1 MTDWNDDITAG
12 LDDEIDEGPDENDAD
27 LLDEDRIE
35 LIPCPHCGAMISEY
49 AQQCPTCGD
58 WIISDS
64 SEFSLPGDGIK
75 NGNSESAL
83 SRKRPLWWILLA
95 VGGII
100 MFVIIYALL

>member
-58 WIISDS
+58 WILSD
-64 SEFSLPGDGIK
+64 
-75 NGNSESAL
+75 NSESPL